1 MGLICYECKTCKR
14 KQFAFDGETD
24 RIDWECKSKWCEIVV
39 LPPNPTT
46 VHATNTYMSEP
57 QLDTLSTIYELDR
70 ILNIEAREEK
80 ELKIL
85 NEYRKNI

>member
-1 MGLICYECKTCKR
+1 MGLICYQCTTCKEKR
-14 KQFAFDGETD
+14 FAFDGEQD
-24 RIDWECKSKWCEIVV
+24 RIDWECSTKWCEIVP

-57 QLDTLSTIYELDR
+57 QLDTLSTVYELDR

-80 ELKIL
+80 ELQVF